1 MTTPATSEPDD
12 VLELPLLDGRAI
24 RPDVLMRGRTLTHR
38 VTAAEIAGDW
48 LAVSPDLEPA
58 SVLTELDS
66 HAGLVGGGE
75 VLEAQPGLDDDLL
88 EERGLTEVE
97 DAVWLLPPGALS
109 ALRPAEGDLVAV
121 HVRPDGFEL
130 ERLDDVPDGTALA
143 QRLADLIDQHAE
155 GEPVPISTL
164 LWQAVAT
171 DADVLRRPAP
181 PVVELLAAA
190 GLSWR
195 GEEVAPAGF
204 DFDRWQLTREIDD
217 VREAYE
223 LEPGEALAVVLLAD
237 LHHQLEEDPALDA
250 ATHPAAAVGPQ
261 TLTEL
266 LGALSESVV
275 ADALVME
282 VLGFDNR
289 GARLLA
295 DLAAALEPQAPRS
308 ARANLRWIR
317 GRALDLL
324 GEAQAAE
331 EAFTAAV
338 DLDARGYLPLFDLA
352 RIASDRGDAPRAL
365 SLLQRAELPQDDPMV
380 LTVQRFLP
388 VERTDLGR
396 NDPCWC
402 GSGRKHKACHL
413 GRAELP
419 LLERAAWLHEKAV
432 AFVGLST
439 WHAFHTDLL
448 DLRPAHPA
456 LVMDALLAEE
466 GAFAEFLTTRGAL
479 LPDDERALAEAWL
492 AVTRSVY
499 AVEEAT
505 ASGFTA
511 RDLATGERHLVHAPE
526 AAVAEGDVVAAR
538 LLPVGDALVVPGGAE
553 PVAPEVAEGVLAR
566 LRTDGLTAVDVIAL
580 LSPGDDLGEDLDD
593 GLDEVE

>member
-1 MTTPATSEPDD
+1 MTTPAPPEPDD

-24 RPDVLMRGRTLTHR
+24 RPDVLMRGRVLTHQ
-38 VTAAEIAGDW
+38 VSAAEVDGDW

-66 HAGLVGGGE
+66 HTGLVGGGE
-75 VLEAQPGLDDDLL
+75 VVEAQPGLDDDLL
-88 EERGLTEVE
+88 EERGLADATGPT
-97 DAVWLLPPGALS
+97 DAVWLLPAGTLGALE
-109 ALRPAEGDLVAV
+109 LAEGDLVAV
-121 HVRPDGFEL
+121 HVRSEGFEL
-130 ERLDDVPDGTALA
+130 ERLDAVPDGTALA
-143 QRLADLIDQHAE
+143 QRLADLVEQHAE

-171 DADVLRRPAP
+171 DADVLRRPVP

-190 GLSWR
+190 GLAWR

-204 DFDRWQLTREIDD
+204 DFERWHVTREVED

-237 LHHQLEEDPALDA
+237 LHHQLEGDPSLDL
-250 ATHPAAAVGPQ
+250 ATHPAVAVGPE

-266 LGALSESVV
+266 LGALGESVV

-295 DLAAALEPQAPRS
+295 DLATALEPQAPRS
-308 ARANLRWIR
+308 ARANLRWVR

-338 DLDARGYLPLFDLA
+338 DLDARAYLPLFDLA

-365 SLLQRAELPQDDPMV
+365 SLLQRAEVPQDDPMV

-388 VERTDLGR
+388 VERTDVGR

-413 GRAELP
+413 GRADLT

-432 AFVGLST
+432 TFVGLST

-448 DLRPAHPA
+448 DLRPDHPA
-456 LVMDALLAEE
+456 LVLDALLAEE
-466 GAFAEFLTTRGAL
+466 GAFAEFLATRGPL
-479 LPDDERALAEAWL
+479 LPDDEQDLAEAWL
-492 AVTRSVY
+492 AVRRSVY
-499 AVEEAT
+499 AIEATT

-511 RDLATGERHLVHAPE
+511 RDLATGERHVIHAPE
-526 AAVAEGDVVAAR
+526 AAVTEGDVVAAR
-538 LLPVGDALVVPGGAE
+538 LLPVGDALVVPGGTHA
-553 PVAPEVAEGVLAR
+553 VAPEVAEGVLAR
-566 LRTDGLTAVDVIAL
+566 LSTDGLGAVDVIAL
-580 LSPGDDLGEDLDD
+580 LSPGSDLGDE
-593 GLDEVE
+593 LDEVD